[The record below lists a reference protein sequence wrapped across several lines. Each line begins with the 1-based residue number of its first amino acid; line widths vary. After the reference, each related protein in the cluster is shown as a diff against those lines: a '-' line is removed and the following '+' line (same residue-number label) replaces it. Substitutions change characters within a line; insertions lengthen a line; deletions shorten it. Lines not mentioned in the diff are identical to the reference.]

1 MSLSEYEVEVLIPQ
15 EHQPSDSEAVQ
26 ASGSLQLYPLT
37 PQLKASV
44 ETHVDSQQSPP
55 SYSQEA
61 TLLLESQ

>member
-1 MSLSEYEVEVLIPQ
+1 MSLSEYEVEVLIPHL
-15 EHQPSDSEAVQ
+15 HQSSDSEAVQ
-26 ASGSLQLYPLT
+26 ASGSLQVYPFS
-37 PQLKASV
+37 PQSESSV